1 MGSGAAETTNKVT
14 NISEQLMQIDNSIK
28 QSIEQNCSQSGKQS
42 NVINVINSKLQN
54 ATLNQKNAMKNLCAL
69 QASFDNSVSQ
79 EAQNKIAATVAQHAA
94 ATGGGL
100 MGGDAKA
107 TNVSETYNKS
117 QTFINNSQV
126 LNAVKNCVM
135 RIEQSNIANIIN
147 SDVSNTSFTQANDSF
162 SSCLQTMGV
171 KSEIES
177 KAAAD
182 TETTVDQTASA
193 AGGSL
198 LGPSGASSASLGSF
212 AVPLIISIIVSC
224 LLSIAYFMFT
234 KK

>member
-1 MGSGAAETTNKVT
+1 MGSGSAEATNKVT
-14 NISEQLMQIDNSIK
+14 SISEQLMEVDNSIK

-69 QASFDNSVSQ
+69 QASFDNSVSSDV
-79 EAQNKIAATVAQHAA
+79 QNKIAATIAQHAS

-100 MGGDAKA
+100 LGGDAKS
-107 TNVSETYNKS
+107 TNISESYNKS

-126 LNAVKNCVM
+126 LDAVKNCVM

-171 KSEIES
+171 KSELEN

-182 TETTVDQTASA
+182 METTVDQTASA
-193 AGGSL
+193 AGGSIF
-198 LGPSGASSASLGSF
+198 GASGASFASLGSF
-212 AVPLIISIIVSC
+212 AVPLIISILVCC
-224 LLSIAYFMFT
+224 LLGIGYMMF
-234 KK
+234 KGK